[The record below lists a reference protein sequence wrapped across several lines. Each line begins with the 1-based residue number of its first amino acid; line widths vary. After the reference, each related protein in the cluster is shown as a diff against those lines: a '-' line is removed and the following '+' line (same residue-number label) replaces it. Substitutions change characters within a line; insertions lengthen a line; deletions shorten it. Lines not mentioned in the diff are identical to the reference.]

1 MFNQLV
7 EADMACSR
15 DLPPVSKLSLLFPAL
30 QSVLPKVEKSPPMQK
45 IHNYTNRL
53 IKESRN
59 TFDETNIRCLL
70 DTILL
75 AEKNGELTGEAFSEE
90 NILCAISD
98 LLFAHIGNI
107 GVVLSWAVVYM
118 IRYPEIQ
125 RKCREEIKQVVA
137 SEKNVCLSD
146 KAKLTYVQATSKE
159 ILRIAATAP
168 ITVPHLAT
176 KDGKLRGYHIPKGT
190 ILVGDLMAAY
200 ITNIENGEKF
210 KPERFMEENGELM
223 KTKYNLNF
231 GIGPRNCLGEFL
243 AEMEIFL
250 LFSSLI
256 QNFTFSK
263 ASPSDDFDFEG
274 NLGLLMTPPDFK
286 VKIAKI

>member
-1 MFNQLV
+1 MCVCVYFDVVVVVVVVNNDCCVVVELLLHQLL
-7 EADMACSR
+7 M
-15 DLPPVSKLSLLFPAL
+15 LIIFLF
-30 QSVLPKVEKSPPMQK
+30 
-45 IHNYTNRL
+45 T
-53 IKESRN
+53 
-59 TFDETNIRCLL
+59 
-70 DTILL
+70 
-75 AEKNGELTGEAFSEE
+75 EE

-125 RKCREEIKQVVA
+125 RKCREEIKQV
-137 SEKNVCLSD
+137 
-146 KAKLTYVQATSKE
+146 T
-159 ILRIAATAP
+159 P

-231 GIGPRNCLGEFL
+231 GIGKNTFIWHMAAFL
-243 AEMEIFL
+243 HMMKL
-250 LFSSLI
+250 
-256 QNFTFSK
+256 
-263 ASPSDDFDFEG
+263 
-274 NLGLLMTPPDFK
+274 
-286 VKIAKI
+286 V

>member
-1 MFNQLV
+1 MCVCVYFDVVVVVVVVVVNNDCCVGVELLLHQLL
-7 EADMACSR
+7 M
-15 DLPPVSKLSLLFPAL
+15 LIIFLF
-30 QSVLPKVEKSPPMQK
+30 
-45 IHNYTNRL
+45 T
-53 IKESRN
+53 
-59 TFDETNIRCLL
+59 
-70 DTILL
+70 
-75 AEKNGELTGEAFSEE
+75 EE

-159 ILRIAATAP
+159 ILRIAAT
-168 ITVPHLAT
+168 
-176 KDGKLRGYHIPKGT
+176 
-190 ILVGDLMAAY
+190 
-200 ITNIENGEKF
+200 
-210 KPERFMEENGELM
+210 
-223 KTKYNLNF
+223 
-231 GIGPRNCLGEFL
+231 GPRNCLGEFL